1 MNNNNISNVNT
12 ILINDQNNIDYWQ
25 LAFADLTQ
33 GSFLSYRISGL
44 YLYTAVAADWA
55 QFPANTPLG
64 IVDMN
69 NNSISNISN
78 LYFNDTQIGG
88 VTGLFDL
95 SNNTFNMTKGLY
107 LNNNNLTGVNN
118 VYTKQLIIY
127 DQVNNSNLNPI
138 TGYNGKIG
146 LSNTL
151 DLSNNSII
159 NVKTDY
165 LSLNGVPNIISA
177 SPQAFE
183 SPLID
188 IPLSGNKIILPNS
201 ENNHLLYFNLSNL
214 NAWTINFSLYGKL
227 NSGNPNNY
235 IYFTL
240 SNKIYGELEFNKFS
254 SNRPFILSNN
264 INVNINFTDTV
275 SFAPWLNGLLTIPS
289 VIPFDMIMYNISNNN
304 TRNFYNPNI
313 ISSWTTQNFSANLVS
328 AVYGNNIWLLFDSN
342 NYFYRSLD
350 NAKTFTI
357 GTEIS
362 CIVNDSAY
370 GFNSNGN
377 PIFTIVGD
385 KLRYSLNSG
394 TTWNVPLYY
403 PNFNTINGIAYGNG
417 VWVAV
422 GNNSTSNRNIIY
434 SYDASYWQ
442 TANGDAFG
450 GYGNKVAYGNGIF
463 MAVGY
468 QGCNVASIMTSP
480 DGINWSSNSRIS
492 SEIVSVTYGPGI
504 WIISDVSTNVYISS
518 NNGSNWSAP
527 ITSPVHFRKITFGDT
542 TIAAGSNGIYYSF
555 DQGSSYGIISVANM
569 SNFNSVVYANG
580 IYVAIGKLTTG
591 SNVLLRSSGV
601 NTISY
606 TLEPIAIQPIL

>member
-1 MNNNNISNVNT
+1 M
-12 ILINDQNNIDYWQ
+12 
-25 LAFADLTQ
+25 
-33 GSFLSYRISGL
+33 
-44 YLYTAVAADWA
+44 
-55 QFPANTPLG
+55 
-64 IVDMN
+64 
-69 NNSISNISN
+69 
-78 LYFNDTQIGG
+78 
-88 VTGLFDL
+88 
-95 SNNTFNMTKGLY
+95 
-107 LNNNNLTGVNN
+107 
-118 VYTKQLIIY
+118 
-127 DQVNNSNLNPI
+127 
-138 TGYNGKIG
+138 
-146 LSNTL
+146 
-151 DLSNNSII
+151 
-159 NVKTDY
+159 KTDY

-275 SFAPWLNGLLTIPS
+275 SFAPWLNGIITSPS
-289 VIPFDMIMYNISNNN
+289 VIPFNMIMYDISNNN
-304 TRNFYNPNI
+304 IRNFTNTNI

-328 AVYGNNIWLLFDSN
+328 AVYGNNIWLVVDEN
-342 NYFYRSLD
+342 CYIYRSLD
-350 NAKTFTI
+350 NAKTFTSI
-357 GTEIS
+357 GAASDIL
-362 CIVNDSAY
+362 INDSAY
-370 GFNSNGN
+370 GYGSNGSS
-377 PIFTIVGD
+377 IFSIVGAAGSI
-385 KLRYSLNSG
+385 LYSLDSG
-394 TTWNVPLYY
+394 TNWTFGDPTTL
-403 PNFNTINGIAYGNG
+403 NTINGITYGNG

-422 GNNSTSNRNIIY
+422 GNNGTSNNNIIY
-434 SYDASYWQ
+434 SYNASNWT
-442 TANGDAFG
+442 TANGHAFG

-463 MAVGY
+463 MAVGS
-468 QGCNVASIMTSP
+468 QGCNVATIITSS
-480 DGINWSSNSRIS
+480 DGISWSSNSHIS